1 MTLSKDLLTHMQW
14 YFTREAK
21 RLEEEYGGW
30 PEQIRAHNKYL
41 EYLEELRKA
50 LKEHESN
57 TDLP

>member
-1 MTLSKDLLTHMQW
+1 MTLSKELLTHMQW

-41 EYLEELRKA
+41 EY
-50 LKEHESN
+50 
-57 TDLP
+57 

>member
-1 MTLSKDLLTHMQW
+1 MVLSKELLTHAQW

-21 RLEEEYGGW
+21 RLEEYMSW
-30 PEQIRAHNKYL
+30 PEEIRAYNKYL
-41 EYLEELRKA
+41 EYLEEVRIA